1 MASWHPKHT
10 NELDT
15 LIYVLSH
22 DFRGPA
28 RAMRQYCTLLEKE
41 LEASESNDR
50 VGHLVSRLYQVL
62 DDLDGRLDG
71 LLELS
76 RIDQPKSEPLAIDIQ
91 ALFSRLLSERNLT
104 GGTDGVLPRVHGHH
118 QLVERI
124 LAELLDN
131 VCHHAGADATV
142 SLRAEIDRFCVSDN
156 GCGIPDNIREEAFV
170 VFRPIAPHDSP
181 RRGLGLNICQ
191 RIVQTWGGAIGLGDP
206 GKEGTHVFFTLPIQ
220 QNG

>member
-1 MASWHPKHT
+1 MTSSHLKHT

-22 DFRGPA
+22 DLRGPA

-41 LEASESNDR
+41 LEGLESTDR
-50 VGHLVSRLYQVL
+50 IDHFVSRLYQVL

-71 LLELS
+71 LVELS
-76 RIDQPKSEPLAIDIQ
+76 RIDQPKSEPRAIDIQ
-91 ALFSRLLSERNLT
+91 ALFSQLLSERNLQ
-104 GGTDGVLPRVHGHH
+104 GGTEDVLPVVHGHH
-118 QLVERI
+118 EHVERI

-131 VCHHAGADATV
+131 VCHHAGTDATV
-142 SLRAEIDRFCVSDN
+142 TLRAENDRFCVSDN
-156 GCGIPDNIREEAFV
+156 GCGIPDNIREEVFV

-191 RIVQTWGGAIGLGDP
+191 RIVETWGGTIGLENSE
-206 GKEGTHVFFTLPIQ
+206 KEGTHVFFTLPIQ